1 MSFIDIFLSVIII
14 WGGYNGFLNG
24 LVKEISSFL
33 GLISGIYLAKNYY
46 KFLDNQIYLIFDKD
60 EDYLSIISVAI
71 IFLIVIL
78 VFKILEKFITKFL
91 NLVALGL
98 LNKIA
103 GTIFGVLKLT
113 LILCLLIFIFSKVNN
128 SSNIIDNKK
137 LEKSII
143 YNQIQKINKVLIQNN
158 YEENGNEE

>member
-1 MSFIDIFLSVIII
+1 M
-14 WGGYNGFLNG
+14 
-24 LVKEISSFL
+24 
-33 GLISGIYLAKNYY
+33 
-46 KFLDNQIYLIFDKD
+46 
-60 EDYLSIISVAI
+60 
-71 IFLIVIL
+71 IL